1 MDRRLPNKRLGT
13 RDAKYLV
20 ADASKAGHDASKAG
34 QIFTFVLDNDTAG
47 TMARCSTNRELRRRW
62 KHFFLPEFLTDLA
75 IFPSISSTFCS
86 LIPASTNLHIDALSN
101 IVTDFT
107 ERRAPSI
114 LSLT

>member
-1 MDRRLPNKRLGT
+1 MTRRSPTDFASHGT
-13 RDAKYLV
+13 QIE
-20 ADASKAGHDASKAG
+20 G

-47 TMARCSTNRELRRRW
+47 TMARCSINRELRRRW